1 MEPYLQAVLLC
12 EHVIEEKDG
21 VISAYRICDG
31 LIGLKKEPIT
41 RSLTALIVVRSDGGE
56 GTVPVALEMETPS
69 GDTVHRASMDALA
82 RGQNVVMNMQL
93 VFKESGIH
101 WFNIYLDN
109 KLATRVPLKVMFMG
123 RDKLAE
129 NLNISE
135 FVKGQVINPQN

>member
-1 MEPYLQAVLLC
+1 MNSYLQAALLC
-12 EHVIEEKDG
+12 EHVIEEKDR

-41 RSLTALIVVRSDGGE
+41 RSLTALIIIRSDGAE

-69 GDTVHRASMDALA
+69 GDIVHRASMDALA
-82 RGQNVVMNMQL
+82 KGQNVVMNMQL

-109 KLATRVPLKVMFMG
+109 RLTTRIPLKVMFIEG
-123 RDKLAE
+123 VKLAE
-129 NLNISE
+129 SLKITY
-135 FVKGQVINPQN
+135 FVKGQIINPQN